1 MDYTRILGQIN
12 LSTLGYVCFR
22 ASEPQYRGIMNRM
35 MIDAP
40 DRSEA
45 TIKTFLLALAQT
57 MGFGDI
63 ECLEGHKVYALRHIS
78 DPNREIEG
86 FECAATGKVF
96 LKHDQLVKQG
106 VIADDGLSACGREH
120 AKICR
125 NIKMLQDAADEER
138 RKLRE
143 LSRNFRNIRYVG
155 LVEKTTPSTPA
166 PESKPAVKGEGVLVG
181 FVESYNPPSLTGTIR
196 FSNSDVCQFSVT
208 SFYPGVSRPPCLGE
222 QVVVTFHDGKVVAVR
237 PLQHKLREYVDSHPY
252 VTLVED
258 YSYVTLPAD
267 PKER

>member
-1 MDYTRILGQIN
+1 
-12 LSTLGYVCFR
+12 
-22 ASEPQYRGIMNRM
+22 MNRM

-106 VIADDGLSACGREH
+106 AIADDGLSACGREH

-155 LVEKTTPSTPA
+155 LVAKTTPSTPA
-166 PESKPAVKGEGVLVG
+166 PESKTASYVAEGVIVDLVE
-181 FVESYNPPSLTGTIR
+181 FESTLTGTVR
-196 FSNSDVCQFSVT
+196 LTNSDVVCKFSDT
-208 SFYPGVSRPPCLGE
+208 CFYPGTTRQPPDLGE
-222 QVVVTFHDGKVVAVR
+222 KVVVTFHEGKVVAVR
-237 PLQHKLREYVDSHPY
+237 RSSDCVERREYRYYDPTTKMWLTTSIPMPGY
-252 VTLVED
+252 RED
-258 YSYVTLPAD
+258 LHSYVTLPAD

>member
-1 MDYTRILGQIN
+1 
-12 LSTLGYVCFR
+12 
-22 ASEPQYRGIMNRM
+22 MNRM

-63 ECLEGHKVYALRHIS
+63 ERLEGHKVYALRHIS
-78 DPNREIEG
+78 DPNREIDG
-86 FECAATGKVF
+86 FECASTGKVF

-106 VIADDGLSACGREH
+106 AIADDGLSACGREH

-155 LVEKTTPSTPA
+155 LVETTPSTPA
-166 PESKPAVKGEGVLVG
+166 PESKSAVRGEGVLVG
-181 FVESYNPPSLTGTIR
+181 FVESYNPPSLNGTIR
-196 FSNSDVCQFSVT
+196 FSNSDVCEFSVT
-208 SFYPGVSRPPCLGE
+208 SFYSGVSRRPPRVGE
-222 QVVVTFHDGKVVAVR
+222 QVVVTFHDDGKVVAV
-237 PLQHKLREYVDSHPY
+237 HGAS
-252 VTLVED
+252 
-258 YSYVTLPAD
+258 
-267 PKER
+267 